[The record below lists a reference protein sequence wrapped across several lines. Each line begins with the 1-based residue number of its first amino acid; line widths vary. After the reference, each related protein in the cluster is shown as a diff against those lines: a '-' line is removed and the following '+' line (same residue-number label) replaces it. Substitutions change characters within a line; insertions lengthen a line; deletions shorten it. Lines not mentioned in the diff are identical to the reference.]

1 MSDLRQDL
9 RFAFRSLA
17 RRPAFVAVVVLTLA
31 LGIGANSAIFSVVNA
46 VLLKPLPYRA
56 PDRLALIWSRWT
68 NFDKTWVS
76 EAEYL
81 DYQGMNRLFEDVA
94 SWGENGE
101 VAITGPEGP
110 ESVNATQMT
119 ANTLSVLG
127 MAPAAGRAFTPEED
141 IPTGPPVV
149 MLGYDLWQRR
159 YGGDRSIVNRQ
170 IQIDGQSSTVVGVL
184 PRAFRFPLEF
194 QSRSTA
200 QLIQPIQTNHSTPV
214 RGSHGQYAVG
224 RLRPGVTV
232 EQVTSQVQAMTRH
245 WSVDKVYQEYPEDMH
260 FTAFAV
266 SVNDEVSG
274 KVQVALVVLAAAV
287 GLLLLLTCAN
297 VANLV
302 LTRADAKSREVAVR
316 AALGAGKRHMLK
328 LALTESLI
336 LGVSGGALGLLL
348 SWAGVRLL
356 VARAPTTVPRLSELS
371 VDPSVLG
378 FTLLLS
384 VGTGVLFGLIPVA
397 QVSRMDLA
405 KVLHEGGRGQSGG
418 RGRRRGRTLLVVAE
432 MALAVLL
439 VIGAGLTI
447 RSFRNLQQV
456 DPGFDGR
463 GVLTFRLTVPAAR
476 YNEVERAEGF
486 YRDLADQVRRL
497 PGVRAAGY
505 VRVLPLAA
513 EIGDAGLAIEGRP
526 PTPPNTHGLSADW
539 QAVSTGFF
547 QAMGMR
553 LASGRFI
560 DATDTRTSMPVVMI
574 NQALAREYFPG
585 EDPLGK
591 RLRIFGG
598 DNQPW
603 RTIVGV
609 VGDYHHNG
617 LLSQVKRAWFVPQDQ
632 WSLSSGGQPRR
643 SMTMAIRTSADPEAL
658 AATVRSMVGK
668 MDPDLPLTQVTT
680 MDAVLATATQEQR
693 FTMALMAGFAL
704 LALVLA
710 AVGIYGVISYSVSRR
725 TREIGIRL
733 ALGADVGSVRSLVLR
748 QGMAPAVTGIAL
760 GLGLAALLTRYLR
773 TLLYGVA
780 PLDPLT
786 FGTIPVLLLTVAAAS
801 VLIPA
806 ARASRVAPVEALRGE

>member
-1 MSDLRQDL
+1 MSDLSQDL

-56 PDRLALIWSRWT
+56 PERLAMIWSRWS

-81 DYQGMNRLFEDVA
+81 DYRGLNRLFEDVA
-94 SWGENGE
+94 SWGDNGE

-110 ESVNATQMT
+110 ESVAAMQMT

-127 MAPAAGRAFTPEED
+127 MAPAVGRVFTPEED
-141 IPTGPPVV
+141 IPNGPPVV
-149 MLGYDLWQRR
+149 MLGYDLWRRR
-159 YGGDRSIVNRQ
+159 YGSDPSVVNRQ
-170 IQIDGQSSTVVGVL
+170 IQLDGQSATVVGVL
-184 PRAFRFPLEF
+184 PRTFRFPLEF

-200 QLIQPIQTNHSTPV
+200 QLIQPIQTNRSAPV
-214 RGSHGQYAVG
+214 RGNHGQFAIA
-224 RLRPGVTV
+224 RLRPGVTP
-232 EQVTSQVQAMTRH
+232 EQVTSELQALTRR
-245 WSVDKVYQEYPEDMH
+245 WTTEKLFAEYPEAMH

-266 SVNDEVSG
+266 SLTDEVSG
-274 KVQVALVVLAAAV
+274 KVELALVVLASAV

-302 LTRADAKSREVAVR
+302 LTRADGRSREVAVR

-336 LGVSGGALGLLL
+336 LGMAGGALGLLL
-348 SWAGVRLL
+348 SWAGVRVL
-356 VARAPTTVPRLSELS
+356 VAKAPTTVPRLSELT
-371 VDPSVLG
+371 VDPAVLG

-384 VGTGVLFGLIPVA
+384 MATGVLFGLLPVA

-405 KVLHEGGRGQSGG
+405 RVLHEGGRGQSGG
-418 RGRRRGRTLLVVAE
+418 LRGRRGRTLLVVAE

-447 RSFRNLQQV
+447 RSFRNLQRI

-463 GVLTFRLTVPAAR
+463 NVLTFRLTLPAAR
-476 YNEVERAEGF
+476 YAEAPMVDGF
-486 YRDLADQVRRL
+486 YQNLGDQVRRL
-497 PGVRAAGY
+497 PDVRAAGY
-505 VRVLPLAA
+505 IRVLPLAA
-513 EIGDAGLAIEGRP
+513 EIGDAGLQIEGKP
-526 PTPPNTHGLSADW
+526 IPPNEPGRSADW
-539 QAVSTGFF
+539 QAVSPGFF
-547 QAMGMR
+547 EAMGMR
-553 LASGRFI
+553 IASGRFF
-560 DATDTRTSMPVVMI
+560 DASDTPDGVQVVLI
-574 NQALAREYFPG
+574 NQTLAREYFPG

-609 VGDYHHNG
+609 VADYHHNG
-617 LLSQVKRAWFVPQDQ
+617 LLTPVKRAWFVPQSQ
-632 WSLSSGGQPRR
+632 WAVSNGGRPRR
-643 SMTMAIRTSADPEAL
+643 SMTMAIRTGSDPRGLVAP
-658 AATVRSMVGK
+658 VRSMVLK

-680 MDAVLATATQEQR
+680 MDAVLSAATQEQR

-710 AVGIYGVISYSVSRR
+710 AVGIYGVISYSVSQR
-725 TREIGIRL
+725 TQEIGIRL
-733 ALGADVGSVRSLVLR
+733 ALGADVGQVRSLVLR
-748 QGMAPAVTGIAL
+748 QGMTPAVTGIAI
-760 GLGLAALLTRYLR
+760 GLGLAVMLTRYLR

-786 FGTIPVLLLTVAAAS
+786 FGTIPVLLLMVAVAS